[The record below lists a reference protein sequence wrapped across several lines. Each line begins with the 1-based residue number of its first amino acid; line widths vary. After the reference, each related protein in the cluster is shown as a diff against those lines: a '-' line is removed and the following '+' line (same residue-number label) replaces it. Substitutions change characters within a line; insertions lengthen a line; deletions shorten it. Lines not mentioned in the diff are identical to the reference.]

1 MHSQYIRAAAEQD
14 ANISERGRK
23 KNHFFYL
30 QNKHVRIR
38 LGFIQLVHQVVLHL
52 SSSAVKTGAALI
64 LIRWSIQVYSSN
76 RDINMSI
83 CSCVESCGFHEH
95 EHYKRPEFSRRQCTL
110 DQWRK
115 SFFLWKVQ
123 SQITNTK
130 RFLQNASK
138 ADENS
143 LSCRQ
148 TPSLNYLS
156 RSEGKLQLKCLLL
169 KSGN

>member
-64 LIRWSIQVYSSN
+64 LIR
-76 RDINMSI
+76 
-83 CSCVESCGFHEH
+83 
-95 EHYKRPEFSRRQCTL
+95 
-110 DQWRK
+110 
-115 SFFLWKVQ
+115 
-123 SQITNTK
+123 
-130 RFLQNASK
+130 
-138 ADENS
+138 
-143 LSCRQ
+143 
-148 TPSLNYLS
+148 
-156 RSEGKLQLKCLLL
+156 
-169 KSGN
+169 